1 MVIQV
6 PKLLKRLERPPAL
19 NDGER
24 QNESNKSDTRMSSL
38 IRRIYEISPQKIYRY
53 FANNRRRR
61 KASEFMR
68 RYMTIHEVRKL
79 HVGCG
84 SNYLESWL
92 NSDLIP
98 DNSNIVALDAAKP
111 FPLPSASFDYIYSEH
126 VIEHFSFTQQLNFLK
141 ESHRILKPGG
151 KIRIAT
157 PDFDFLAQL
166 AGNKKTEFEKEYLK
180 WNFQTFLK
188 YIPAQLMDMANL
200 DVYVINNYFRD
211 WGHQLIHNK
220 SSLKSLLQYTG
231 FQVLG
236 FEKVRES
243 SDPVL
248 TGLENHGAM
257 ITETY
262 NEYETMIVEA
272 VKPGEK

>member
-1 MVIQV
+1 
-6 PKLLKRLERPPAL
+6 
-19 NDGER
+19 
-24 QNESNKSDTRMSSL
+24 MSSL
-38 IRRIYEISPQKIYRY
+38 FRKIYETSPQKIYRY

-61 KASEFMR
+61 KANEFMHN
-68 RYMTIHEVRKL
+68 YMATHRVRKL

-84 SNYLESWL
+84 GNYLESWL

-111 FPLPSASFDYIYSEH
+111 FPLPSTSFDYVYSEH
-126 VIEHFSFTQQLNFLK
+126 VIEHLSFAQQLNFLK
-141 ESHRILKPGG
+141 ESYRILKPGG

-166 AGNKKTEFEKEYLK
+166 AGNKRTEFENEYLK

-220 SSLKSLLQYTG
+220 SSLKNLLEYCG

-236 FEKVRES
+236 FEKVGES
-243 SDPVL
+243 SDAVL
-248 TGLENHGAM
+248 AGLEQHGTM

-262 NEYETMIVEA
+262 NKYETMIVEV
-272 VKPGEK
+272 VKPGEKSGHH